1 VETILIDRKLI
12 LANAPSN
19 IGDQVHINH
28 TGCEAGEDKK
38 RRLYIKRTERGLVA
52 YCHHCNESGSAKDN
66 NSGRMSSWLGKKTT
80 VATTVAAKPILAALP
95 TAGKMWLMTN
105 YCSSSTEYFN
115 GVAAEGMKVALT
127 LHNPES
133 EVIGWQ
139 IRNLERGATPKYLT
153 HYIKNSVRGDASWFH
168 KDNKALVITE
178 DYLSAYRV
186 HKDTGLSSVALL
198 RTTMSDKTLLQV
210 YDLEFKDIFIWL
222 DPDDAGVKGT
232 TDVYR
237 KLTHFLPT
245 TTNIAMLGINKEP
258 KECEPADL
266 CHILL

>member
-1 VETILIDRKLI
+1 
-12 LANAPSN
+12 
-19 IGDQVHINH
+19 
-28 TGCEAGEDKK
+28 
-38 RRLYIKRTERGLVA
+38 
-52 YCHHCNESGSAKDN
+52 
-66 NSGRMSSWLGKKTT
+66 
-80 VATTVAAKPILAALP
+80 VAAKPILAALP

-168 KDNKALVITE
+168 KDNKTLVITE

-232 TDVYR
+232 TDLYK

>member
-1 VETILIDRKLI
+1 MIDRKLI

-19 IGDQVHINH
+19 TGEQVHINH

-38 RRLYIKRTERGLVA
+38 RRLYIKRTDRGIVA
-52 YCHHCNESGSAKDN
+52 YCHHCNESGSARDN
-66 NSGRMSSWLGKKTT
+66 NSGRLSSWLTKKTT
-80 VATTVAAKPILAALP
+80 TVSKVTAKPILAALP
-95 TAGKMWLMTN
+95 PAGKVWLMTN
-105 YCSSSTEYFN
+105 YCSHDSEYFN

-139 IRNLERGATPKYLT
+139 IRNLEREATPKYLT
-153 HYIKNSVRGDASWFH
+153 HYIKDSARGDASWFH
-168 KDNKALVITE
+168 KCSRSLVITE

-198 RTTMSDKTLLQV
+198 RTTMSDKTLMQV
-210 YDLEFKDIFIWL
+210 HDLEFKDIFIWL
-222 DPDDAGVKGT
+222 DPDEAGMKGT
-232 TDVYR
+232 TDVFK

-245 TTNIAMLGINKEP
+245 TTNIIMLGINKEP
-258 KECEPADL
+258 KECEPMDL